1 MELYIENNNGDRF
14 NVEATMKD
22 KKTYE
27 KNLQNSYSKAIYSKL
42 TKEERENLKT
52 LSETDKKKAEEFL
65 TETLTEKASLVDN
78 VEITSAINRQTMIT
92 LLAKTNKQSE
102 KNMQALIDELYET
115 YGEEQVDLRFAKIL
129 DKVFTQLGVVEYK
142 TMPAW
147 GLED

>member
-42 TKEERENLKT
+42 TKEEREKIKT

-78 VEITSAINRQTMIT
+78 VEITYAINRQTMIT
-92 LLAKTNKQSE
+92 LLAKTNKESE
-102 KNMQALIDELYET
+102 KNMQALIDELDET
-115 YGEEQVDLRFAKIL
+115 YGEEQVNERFAKIL

>member
-52 LSETDKKKAEEFL
+52 LSETDNKKAEEFL
-65 TETLTEKASLVDN
+65 SETLTEKASLVEN

-92 LLAKTNKQSE
+92 LLAKTNNESE
-102 KNMQALIDELYET
+102 KNIQALIDELYET
-115 YGEEQVDLRFAKIL
+115 YGEEQVDERFAKIL